1 MKKNF
6 LASILLSI
14 IVVISV
20 LGFTPLAVSAAAPNV
35 VTGAAVVD
43 GNYSEWNLTA
53 DFFANMYIG
62 GDSSKTLWSK
72 AYLRYD
78 YSTGTLYVLVLDVLE
93 NKSSTAPG
101 NAWVAE
107 CPITDTNIK
116 NNKVVSDSSGNNSVT
131 PDFAW
136 ISASGGFARGY
147 EASFKV
153 NPGSWLILIH
163 IEAGSSDTS
172 ATVGFKTNGDPL
184 VIKYPTAVTTT
195 LNSGAIHIGG
205 TISDNITISTT
216 STGVLPAATGTWTLY
231 ASKDVTFT
239 GENFTVQSS
248 TFSQALPYKFRTTDW
263 APPSDGTWY
272 FKAVYSGDANYLAS
286 YDDPHNEVLVVSKW
300 GTTVTT
306 LLSTDKTF
314 LGLNVTDNIT
324 ISANGPDPLT
334 GTWKLQASQDDNFTT
349 GIVEVDNGTVS
360 GNSPFKV
367 SSKPWAATAPGKWYF
382 KATYSGDN
390 HYSSSYDDPKN
401 EQLEVSNVGVPLPEL
416 PSLALLAVG
425 LAIIGCFVLIHRRT
439 LSSRV

>member
-1 MKKNF
+1 MKKKF
-6 LASILLSI
+6 VTSILLA
-14 IVVISV
+14 IVTCIGV
-20 LGFTPLAVSAAAPNV
+20 LGFAPLAVSAAAPNV
-35 VTGAAVVD
+35 VTGTATVD

-93 NKSSTAPG
+93 NKSSTASG

-107 CPITDTNIK
+107 CPVTDTNIK
-116 NNKVVSDSSGNNSVT
+116 NNKVVSDSSGNNGVP

-136 ISASGGFARGY
+136 ISSSGGFARGY

-195 LNSGAIHIGG
+195 LSSGVIRVGG
-205 TISDNITISTT
+205 TVSDNITITT
-216 STGVLPAATGTWTLY
+216 TATGVLPAATGTWTLY

-239 GENFTVQSS
+239 GDNFTVQSS
-248 TFSQALPYKFRTTDW
+248 TFSHALPYKFSTTDW
-263 APPSDGTWY
+263 APPSAGTWY
-272 FKAVYSGDANYLAS
+272 FKAAYEGDANYLAS
-286 YDDPHNEVLVVSKW
+286 YDDPRNEVLIVNKW
-300 GTTVTT
+300 GTDVKTT
-306 LLSTDKTF
+306 LSTNQTY

-324 ISANGPDPLT
+324 ISTNGTDPLT

-349 GIVEVDNGTVS
+349 GVVEVDNGIVS

-367 SSKPWAATAPGKWYF
+367 TSKPWAATAAGKWYF
-382 KATYSGDN
+382 KASYSGDS
-390 HYSSSYDDPKN
+390 HYSASFDDPHN

-425 LAIIGCFVLIHRRT
+425 LAVIGGLVFLRRRR
-439 LSSRV
+439 LYSGS